1 MVKPAMYRDTPLYWF
16 MALSVI
22 ALATVHFVSRPA
34 MATETMEV
42 TFAGTCCAGSE
53 CPIATAVGADSG
65 LSHRY
70 SGSETTV
77 TLQTPKGASPR
88 QIWEA
93 VEKTQRKPLRLI
105 SGDRRFIS
113 KPVR

>member
-16 MALSVI
+16 MALAVI
-22 ALATVHFVSRPA
+22 GLATVQFISRPA

-42 TFAGTCCAGSE
+42 TFAGSCCEGSM
-53 CPIATAVGADSG
+53 CPIATAVGAGSELD
-65 LSHRY
+65 HRY

-77 TLQTPKGASPR
+77 TLHAANGASPR
-88 QIWEA
+88 QLWEA
-93 VEKTQRKPLRLI
+93 VEGAQRKPLRLI
-105 SGDRRFIS
+105 SGNRKFVS

>member
-1 MVKPAMYRDTPLYWF
+1 MVKPAMYRDTALYWF

-22 ALATVHFVSRPA
+22 ALATIQFVSRPA

-42 TFAGTCCAGSE
+42 TFAGTCCAGTE
-53 CPIATAVGADSG
+53 CPIAAALGAGSEP
-65 LSHRY
+65 SHRY

-77 TLQTPKGASPR
+77 TLQTPKSTSPR

-93 VEKTQRKPLRLI
+93 VEGTQRKPLMLI
-105 SGDRRFIS
+105 SGDRRFVS